1 MSFVGGGCGDYVQDT
16 TYRYVGAGAG
26 EFTVA
31 APKKSNYAC
40 FFIGSSVAVVA
51 LVIVLVLVLL
61 PGPISTTTLPP
72 SPPEVCLIWGD
83 PHIQTF
89 DNSRADFF
97 GEGIKWI
104 VKSDRVHIQGRYKA
118 TPFTNGLA
126 ATNSV
131 AVGGPFLNGHVL
143 KVGPMENGQITWDNQ
158 PILGAFGTFDA
169 AGLGT
174 INYND
179 QGELVDE
186 AQSHLQR
193 HIVHMTLP
201 NNVQVQVMR
210 WANHINLR
218 ITMSSVPGQ
227 DGHCGNF
234 NGNPGDDTTDQI
246 RARIGLG
253 VPQGE
258 SLFRAYQPAVPGQR
272 KTVDECEAGKR
283 AAATQSCT
291 AAGHTGA
298 NLDGCIFDACFAG
311 PQYVNEGY

>member
-104 VKSDRVHIQGRYKA
+104 VKSDSVHIQGRYKA

>member
-1 MSFVGGGCGDYVQDT
+1 VGF
-16 TYRYVGAGAG
+16 GAG
-26 EFTVA
+26 EFGVVA
-31 APKKSNYAC
+31 PPKTNYTC
-40 FFIGSSVAVVA
+40 LFIGGSVAVVA

-61 PGPISTTTLPP
+61 PGPISTTTPLPP
-72 SPPEVCLIWGD
+72 SPPAVCTLWGD

-89 DNSRADFF
+89 DKSRADFF

-104 VKSDRVHIQGRYKA
+104 VKSETVHIQGRYKA

-126 ATNSV
+126 ATNAV
-131 AVGGPFLNGHVL
+131 AVGGPFLQGHVL

-169 AGLGT
+169 AGLGS
-174 INYND
+174 IAYND

-201 NNVQVQVMR
+201 NSVQVQVMR
-210 WANHINLR
+210 WANHVNVR
-218 ITMSSVPGQ
+218 ITMPPAAGQ

-246 RARIGLG
+246 RARVGLG

-272 KTVDECEAGKR
+272 RSINDCEATKR
-283 AAATQSCT
+283 AAAQQSC
-291 AAGHTGA
+291 AQAGHMGEM
-298 NLDGCIFDACFAG
+298 LDGCIFDACFAG
-311 PQYVNEGY
+311 AQYVNEGY